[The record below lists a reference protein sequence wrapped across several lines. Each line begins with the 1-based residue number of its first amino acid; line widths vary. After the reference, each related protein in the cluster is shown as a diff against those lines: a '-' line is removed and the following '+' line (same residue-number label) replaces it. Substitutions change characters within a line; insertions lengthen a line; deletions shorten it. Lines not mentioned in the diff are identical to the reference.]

1 MTTPEYATAIKR
13 IEAAQRILIIAHANP
28 DGDAIGSTL
37 ALGLGLRQLGK
48 DVVMFNED
56 PLPHSLRFL
65 PHVNELTR
73 KSPTAADIDLAI
85 MVDCS
90 QPHRAGK
97 SFEQLAPQV
106 PLMII
111 DHHAINSAASE
122 GNCIDIAAAATGHV
136 VYEILKRMSVKITP
150 EIAALVYTTVVMDT
164 GFFRYS
170 NTTPSVFELAA
181 ELVRLGASPS
191 EISQAATE
199 NCPVAQVRLLPLVL
213 ETMTLE
219 FGGQCAT
226 LVLTR
231 QMLEE
236 AVATSDMAE
245 NFIDYARSIEGV
257 EVAVLFRERDP
268 GVYKLSFRSKKR
280 INVAEVAAR
289 FGGGGHVHAAGCTI
303 EKNLPEVKTLIL
315 AAIESV
321 LSS

>member
-1 MTTPEYATAIKR
+1 MTTPEYAKAVTR
-13 IEAAQRILIIAHANP
+13 IDAAQKILIVSHANP

-37 ALGLGLRQLGK
+37 ALGMGLRQLGK

-65 PHVNELTR
+65 PHVDELVR
-73 KSPTAADIDLAI
+73 KLPSAKDVDLAI

-90 QPHRAGK
+90 QPHRAGDP
-97 SFEQLAPQV
+97 FEALAPQV
-106 PLMII
+106 PLMIV
-111 DHHAINSAASE
+111 DHHLINGAAPE
-122 GNCIDIAAAATGHV
+122 GNCIDVEAAATGHV
-136 VYEILKRMSVKITP
+136 VYELLKRMSVRITP
-150 EIAALVYTTVVMDT
+150 EIASLVYTTIIMDT

-191 EISQAATE
+191 EISQAALE

-219 FGGQCAT
+219 FGGLCAT
-226 LVLTR
+226 LVLTQ

-236 AVATSDMAE
+236 AAATPDMAE
-245 NFIDYARSIEGV
+245 NFINYARAIEGV

-268 GVYKLSFRSKKR
+268 GVYKVSLRSRKR
-280 INVAEVAAR
+280 VNVAELAAR
-289 FGGGGHVHAAGCTI
+289 FGGGGHIHAAGCTI
-303 EKNLPEVKTLIL
+303 EKGLPEVKAIIL
-315 AAIESV
+315 PAIESV
-321 LSS
+321 L